1 MWHDH
6 TSIGPSYRC
15 RTNESHYTNENISK
29 DMLTFS
35 HGSCQF
41 AVEKQKEAAA
51 DLDLN
56 ISPSFI

>member
-1 MWHDH
+1 MRHDH
-6 TSIGPSYRC
+6 TSIDPSYRC
-15 RTNESHYTNENISK
+15 RTNESHYTNENISE

-51 DLDLN
+51 DLALN